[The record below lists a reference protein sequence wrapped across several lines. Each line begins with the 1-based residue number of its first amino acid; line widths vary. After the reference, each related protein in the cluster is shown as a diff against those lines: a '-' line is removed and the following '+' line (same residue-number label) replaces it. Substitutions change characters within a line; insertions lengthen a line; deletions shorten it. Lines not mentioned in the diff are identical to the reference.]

1 MSASPIQRKLENIV
15 LDEKPIFN
23 LKFEQQIDQCFLW
36 IEKWRDEEV
45 SFYFGVIF
53 LKNKIQKPVSKGH
66 SN

>member
-15 LDEKPIFN
+15 LDENPIIN

-45 SFYFGVIF
+45 SFGVIF
-53 LKNKIQKPVSKGH
+53 LKNKIPKPVSKGQ
-66 SN
+66 NN